1 MWSFRHRAVK
11 GAKHRAS
18 CFFEKVL
25 GAACV
30 DRNVYL
36 NAYEV
41 KAFGFGANL
50 SLNDLSSVP
59 HRSLSM

>member
-1 MWSFRHRAVK
+1 MWSFKHKPVKRAR
-11 GAKHRAS
+11 HRAS

-25 GAACV
+25 GDACV

-36 NAYEV
+36 HASEV
-41 KAFGFGANL
+41 KAFGFGGDL

-59 HRSLSM
+59 HRLLSM